1 MLIDRCHLQGSFEGS
16 LVQYYNNGDRYFI
29 VVQYLHS
36 VGKRRFYSNLMNKVD
51 FYNLNNFNLDT
62 LDENKIN
69 HYNNLMKQKNVSYC
83 KNAVIDSKKLEFYN
97 IF

>member
-1 MLIDRCHLQGSFEGS
+1 
-16 LVQYYNNGDRYFI
+16 
-29 VVQYLHS
+29 
-36 VGKRRFYSNLMNKVD
+36 MNKVD

-83 KNAVIDSKKLEFYN
+83 KNAVIHSKKLEFYN